1 MNPKTIFCLSVLFL
15 FCSCKK
21 TYTCE
26 CNTTITYYSSSYK
39 QFYTVVEPGNKVA
52 YDQKLSN
59 KQAKAAC
66 QHEEIA
72 VQTNYLNW
80 FSSNGQYTLRQG
92 ESVSTSC
99 GLK

>member
-1 MNPKTIFCLSVLFL
+1 MNYKTLFCLLFLAL

-21 TYTCE
+21 SYTCE
-26 CNTTITYYSSSYK
+26 CNTTITYYSTSNN

-66 QHEEIA
+66 QHEENS
-72 VQTNYLNW
+72 VQTNFLNW
-80 FSSNGQYTLRQG
+80 FTYNSQYTLKVG